1 LQILG
6 QQLPSA
12 VPVEEVDAVDL
23 YGQDEPVSVHQDV
36 ALSPGEALC
45 SQ

>member
-6 QQLPSA
+6 QQSSFA
-12 VPVEEVDAVDL
+12 VPVEEVGAMDL

-45 SQ
+45 PQ

>member
-6 QQLPSA
+6 QQPSST
-12 VPVEEVDAVDL
+12 VPVEQVGAVDL

-45 SQ
+45 PQ